1 MEAVITFIFTTYCC
15 VMVGAKER
23 GGFMASLKITQT
35 NPIQLFQMINYV
47 FLPFNWFQFKNVH
60 VMWGGSGVSDVV
72 SVCSAVKV
80 VMMNIQQFII
90 PMITAM
96 HKGIGWGGWIGVGW
110 DKVWVVVVQFC
121 PGQLHHVHRGGWR
134 WDGFFIVE
142 LVQLA
147 RPKPVKLSYRFHV
160 VKDFERVVLKNR
172 DEGF

>member
-1 MEAVITFIFTTYCC
+1 MWSGGVI
-15 VMVGAKER
+15 
-23 GGFMASLKITQT
+23 
-35 NPIQLFQMINYV
+35 
-47 FLPFNWFQFKNVH
+47 
-60 VMWGGSGVSDVV
+60 DVV

-110 DKVWVVVVQFC
+110 DEVWVVVVQFC

-142 LVQLA
+142 LAQLA

-160 VKDFERVVLKNR
+160 VEDFERVVLKNR
-172 DEGF
+172 DQGFLKQAFNILKKKLPLRKTLAFEKISMKNYYICKKSW